1 VVDPRP
7 RLDTDM
13 TDRRSR
19 SRAELEV
26 RRVYEP
32 NRLAAAYVAAAYAQ
46 VVPRRQRP
54 ARVSLSSAL
63 TVTAVS
69 PGADVRAETVD
80 ARQRSAG

>member
-1 VVDPRP
+1 MIDTRP
-7 RLDTDM
+7 RSNTDV

-63 TVTAVS
+63 TAVS
-69 PGADVRAETVD
+69 PGADARAETVD
-80 ARQRSAG
+80 ARPRCAG